1 MVTVEQAEQ
10 IINSQMRD
18 YGNELVPFANS
29 LGRVLA
35 EDLLA
40 DRDFPPS
47 NRSTMDGIGIS
58 YSALIGGQK
67 AFTII
72 ATIAAGNQPV
82 EISRPNECVEIMTG
96 APIPDSVDTV
106 IRYEDVE
113 IEAGVA
119 TVLVENIKQG
129 QNIHNRGKDKRSG
142 DRVALAG
149 QVITPSLVGVAASVG
164 KTHLLVK
171 KQPRIVVISTGDE
184 LVGVEEIPTL
194 YQIRRSN
201 SHTIKAVLEQ
211 FKIEV
216 ELIHIIDNQS
226 IIQEKIRN
234 CLSNYDVLLLSGG
247 VSMGK
252 FDFIPAALKEAGVEC
267 LFHKIQQKPGKPF
280 WFGTHDDGQLVFAF
294 PGNPVST
301 FLCLHRYFLPWL
313 QIIRMGNNVPVVK
326 AKLGREVT
334 FIPNMQYFL
343 QVKVEDNEEGQLIAT
358 PLEGNGSGDFANLLE
373 SNAFMELP
381 KEQTIFIKGEVYRIW
396 PFKLI
401 I

>member
-10 IINSQMRD
+10 IINSQNRD
-18 YGNELVPFANS
+18 YGNELVSFANS

-40 DRDFPPS
+40 DRDFPPC

-58 YSALIGGQK
+58 YSALIGGHK
-67 AFTII
+67 TFTII

-82 EISRPNECVEIMTG
+82 EITHPNECVEIMTG
-96 APIPDSVDTV
+96 APLPDSVDAV

-119 TVLVENIKQG
+119 IVLVENVKQG
-129 QNIHNRGKDKRSG
+129 QNIHSKGKDKRSG
-142 DRVALAG
+142 DIVANAG
-149 QVITPSLVGVAASVG
+149 QVITPSLIGIAASVG
-164 KTHLLVK
+164 KTNLLVK
-171 KQPRIVVISTGDE
+171 KHPRVVVLSTGDE
-184 LVGVEEIPTL
+184 LVGVEETPTL

-201 SHTIKAVLEQ
+201 SHTVKAVLEQ

-216 ELIHIIDNQS
+216 DLLHINDNQS
-226 IIQEKIRN
+226 FIKEQIDT
-234 CLSNYDVLLLSGG
+234 CLTNYDVLILSGG

-252 FDFIPAALKEAGVEC
+252 FDFVPNALAEAGVQC
-267 LFHKIQQKPGKPF
+267 MFHKVQQRPGKPF
-280 WFGTHDDGQLVFAF
+280 WFGTHKDGQIVFAF

-313 QIIRMGNNVPVVK
+313 QIVRDNKKVPLVRAILDK
-326 AKLGREVT
+326 EVT
-334 FIPNMQYFL
+334 FNPNMQYFM
-343 QVKVEDNEEGQLIAT
+343 QVKVGVNEEGQLVAT

-381 KEQTIFIKGEVYRIW
+381 KEKTVFCKGEVYRIW